1 MGDLEQLPR
10 TNSNLSRL
18 ACVRAF
24 MGDELGATRL
34 LMELQRRASTEYVE
48 PHCIAQI
55 QIALGHYDEALWL
68 TDKAIASNDL
78 AFPAMLTSPLLA
90 EPMKNSRLR
99 HVLLDMR
106 KLLNRSQQKIG

>member
-1 MGDLEQLPR
+1 
-10 TNSNLSRL
+10 
-18 ACVRAF
+18 
-24 MGDELGATRL
+24 
-34 LMELQRRASTEYVE
+34 MELQRRASREYVE